1 MNRKLILIILT
12 IFTIFGQAD
21 QKVTNIGT
29 VETVPNQQK
38 SIVGQIP
45 DKPSDLTDSSQDAEK
60 KAAQLLEL
68 KPSSENLELDKAED
82 KKITDEALKAEI
94 AEEDY
99 NEQPEEVENLFKQT
113 EPKAIVKKAEAGLKQ
128 ETELKKPGVVFLGD
142 YLEPWKG
149 RGEDEKITMQFD
161 NADLTY
167 LLDYLERTFNVTF
180 ILDDNIKPPTGKVVM
195 GHKINFK
202 SHTPLSK
209 KEVWGIGLTFLEL
222 AGFSLVPLSEPR
234 MYRVMLNVSADPQVR
249 SANKEPLPTF
259 IGVDPNLL
267 PNNDA
272 KVRYVYLVE
281 NTDPETL
288 IQIINQLR
296 STSSGTPLVLAPM
309 RAIILTDKAANI
321 KSIMN
326 IILELDRS
334 MPETL
339 SIIRLK
345 HADADKVAKI
355 YQSIVA
361 GPSEQAGFLF
371 RPTRK
376 SETTSWF
383 TKNTRVI
390 PEPRTNSLIVLGT
403 SEGIK
408 RFEEFIFTHIDKEV
422 DLPFSPLHIVQL
434 KYLRAEDIRDILMK
448 VTNFQP
454 GEPAAQFGGVR
465 GGEKYFKLGTTIT
478 PEKTGN
484 RLIINSPY
492 EDYLKIRE
500 VIDAMDVE
508 QPQVAIRVLIVQ
520 VDLADTRLLGTQLRN
535 AACIN
540 PTFAC
545 PNPSNGC
552 CGPDGVIGPNVNF
565 QTSGISGAGTL
576 VENNTIPAPSA
587 TGPGA
592 PGSGAVRLLGDLISL
607 ARVPNL
613 FTAGTTL
620 VQLGKDMFGVWGLLS
635 VLQAFTRTSVIAN
648 PFLVATHKY
657 KATVS
662 VGETRRYVTANV
674 VGATGSI
681 DSRGDISAN
690 LTVSIIPLISYN
702 DEMVTLDV
710 RVDIT
715 NFTDIATGARASRSV
730 TTNVLLAN
738 REVLALGGLSQDIE
752 TESVSK
758 VPILGDIPILGFFF
772 KNKTK
777 IQSKRMILILIT
789 PEIIKPHSQ
798 KQADVFT
805 QTKINESKQSLL
817 EEKTPANNRD
827 PVHRWFFRDS
837 EDPSNALLHKYI
849 TNQKRYFDETKNPS
863 LDIQARKKSQS
874 EILKEVQARFEENK
888 KLALDKPITNKSLLN
903 LINQGIAT

>member
-1 MNRKLILIILT
+1 MKKSFIVLLLFTLATHSQPDEKIADIAT
-12 IFTIFGQAD
+12 IENVPTQSPLSLVGHIPE
-21 QKVTNIGT
+21 NIS
-29 VETVPNQQK
+29 QK
-38 SIVGQIP
+38 SVADNLP
-45 DKPSDLTDSSQDAEK
+45 
-60 KAAQLLEL
+60 EL
-68 KPSSENLELDKAED
+68 KPAPLPDTHYEA
-82 KKITDEALKAEI
+82 KINGKIEQKISDEQLLAEI

-99 NEQPEEVENLFKQT
+99 NEKPEISEKVFKET
-113 EPKAIVKKAEAGLKQ
+113 EPVIKKAEADIKQ
-128 ETELKKPGVVFLGD
+128 AQVIEKKPGIVFLGE

-149 RGEDEKITMQFD
+149 RGEDEKISMQFD

-167 LLDYLERTFNVTF
+167 FLKYLERTFDVT
-180 ILDDNIKPPTGKVVM
+180 LVLADDIKPPTGKVVM

-202 SHTPLSK
+202 SNAPLSK
-209 KEVWGIGLTFLEL
+209 KQAWDIGLTFLEL
-222 AGFSLVPLSEPR
+222 AGFSLAPIPGLPR
-234 MYRVMLNVSADPQVR
+234 TYQVMLNVSTDPAIR

-267 PNNDA
+267 PNNDS
-272 KVRYVYLVE
+272 KIRYVYLVE

-288 IQIINQLR
+288 IQIINNMR
-296 STSSGTPLVLAPM
+296 STSSGVPLVLAPM
-309 RAIILTDKAANI
+309 RAIILTDKSANI
-321 KSIMN
+321 RSMMN
-326 IILELDRS
+326 IIIELDRS

-345 HADADKVAKI
+345 HADAAAVAKI
-355 YQSIVA
+355 YQSIIA
-361 GPSEQAGFLF
+361 GPADQQGFLF
-371 RPTRK
+371 RPARK
-376 SETTSWF
+376 SESTNWF

-422 DLPFSPLHIVQL
+422 DLPFSPLHIIQL

-454 GEPAAQFGGVR
+454 GEPAAQSGGVR
-465 GGEKYFKLGTTIT
+465 GGEKYFKLGTLIT

-484 RLIINSPY
+484 RLIINAPY

-520 VDLADTRLLGTQLRN
+520 VDLADTRQLGAQIRN

-540 PTFAC
+540 PTAAC

-552 CGPDGVIGPNVNF
+552 CGPDGILGANVNF
-565 QTSGISGAGTL
+565 QTSGLSGSAGL
-576 VENNTIPAPSA
+576 VENQTIPAA
-587 TGPGA
+587 TVGT
-592 PGSGAVRLLGDLISL
+592 SGAVRLLGDLITL
-607 ARVPNL
+607 ATSQVQ
-613 FTAGTTL
+613 GTTL
-620 VQLGKDMFGVWGLLS
+620 VQLGRDMFGVYGLLS
-635 VLQAFTRTSVIAN
+635 VLQSFSRATVIAN

-662 VGETRRYVTANV
+662 VGETRRFVTANV

-681 DSRGDISAN
+681 DSRGDITAN

-715 NFTDIATGARASRSV
+715 NFTDITTGARASRSI

-738 REVLALGGLSQDIE
+738 REVLALGGLSQDTE
-752 TESVSK
+752 TESVTK

-777 IQSKRMILILIT
+777 VQSKRMILILIT

-798 KQADVFT
+798 KQADVYT
-805 QTKINESKQSLL
+805 QVKINDAKQSLL
-817 EEKTPANNRD
+817 EMKTPANNRD
-827 PVHRWFFRDS
+827 PIHRWFFKDS
-837 EDPSNALLHKYI
+837 IDPSNTLLHNYI
-849 TNQKRYFDETKNPS
+849 TNQKRYLDETKNPS
-863 LDIQARKKSQS
+863 LDMQMRKQGQATA
-874 EILKEVQARFEENK
+874 LAEVQAKFEENR
-888 KLALDKPITNKSLLN
+888 KLALAEPITNKSLLN
-903 LINQGIAT
+903 MINKSQGIVA